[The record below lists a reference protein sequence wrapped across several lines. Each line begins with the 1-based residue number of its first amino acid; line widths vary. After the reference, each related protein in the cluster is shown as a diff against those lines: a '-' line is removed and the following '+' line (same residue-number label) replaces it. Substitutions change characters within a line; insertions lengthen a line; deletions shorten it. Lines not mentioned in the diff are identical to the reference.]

1 MKDTLKDFYP
11 CLVSVPE
18 IVGLVTT
25 AFPDDAA
32 AILQG
37 MKVGT
42 DLGEMDDEL
51 EDLLTEFITDHA
63 EEVTSYK
70 GLGGSDNSPRE
81 AIIYF
86 EDHHPEA
93 AELIKAQSAEL
104 EKLLGKGGAAAA
116 LGQSR
121 EPFAIRVL
129 QFKFLYIV
137 TADEFEDE
145 FFDEADGAIE
155 FAKSN
160 YAPFIKNFEMNGR

>member
-1 MKDTLKDFYP
+1 MKVSFPHDT
-11 CLVSVPE
+11 
-18 IVGLVTT
+18 
-25 AFPDDAA
+25 A

-70 GLGGSDNSPRE
+70 GLGGSDNSSRE
-81 AIIYF
+81 AINYF

-104 EKLLGKGGAAAA
+104 EKLLGNSATSAA
-116 LGQSR
+116 LGQCS
-121 EPFAIRVL
+121 EPFAIKVL
-129 QFKFLYIV
+129 RFKFLYIV

-145 FFDEADGAIE
+145 FFDEAEEATE
-155 FAKSN
+155 FANSN
-160 YAPFIKNFEMNGR
+160 GDYPLDAGMAFSAHGAC